1 MDSNKQVAIFTSSDL
16 STVQG
21 STEGYYVA
29 SNLAEE
35 YNLNIIS
42 RHDPEIAEADY
53 KRIPGP
59 SPIPALLLYNLV
71 LLPYFLYLCWRD
83 QYDIIYTYKGFNI
96 APLFLATA
104 TGAKWI
110 ADFRTKP
117 TAQAKEWSNLSGG
130 MGTLEWLYYSILDLA
145 YRLTLPHAT
154 AVVGLSKPLNDHL
167 NEQFRVPQRKL
178 YLVPLGVDSDHF
190 HPSDLQEIP
199 REPFDIVY
207 MGSIVSQRNLGLC
220 IDAIASESL
229 EVDLRLHLV
238 GDGPENELNELR
250 QIAKKAA
257 VKKTIY
263 WHGYI
268 DHENIPT
275 VLDSMD
281 VAISPLPAHDSY
293 EISSPAK
300 LYEYLAMGLPIL
312 CTDLRAHRNALIEE
326 QTGFFFEP
334 GSLPSLVDGINRISE
349 LESEEW
355 LNIRQYAREAGKDN
369 DWSSRIELIQKIIE
383 KEVENS

>member
-1 MDSNKQVAIFTSSDL
+1 MKSDKKVAIFTSSDL

-29 SNLAEE
+29 SNLAKE
-35 YNLNIIS
+35 YDLSIVS
-42 RHDPEIAEADY
+42 QYDPEIAEADY
-53 KRIPGP
+53 KWIPGP
-59 SPIPALLLYNLV
+59 SLIPALVLYNLV
-71 LLPYFLYLCWRD
+71 LLPYFLYLCLRD
-83 QYDIIYTYKGFNI
+83 QYDIIYTYRGFNI
-96 APLFLATA
+96 SPLLMATV
-104 TGAKWI
+104 TEVRWI

-117 TAQAKEWSNLSGG
+117 TAQAKEWSILSGG
-130 MGTLEWLYYSILDLA
+130 MGTLEWLYYSNLDLA
-145 YRLTLPHAT
+145 YKLTLPHA
-154 AVVGLSKPLNDHL
+154 AGVIGLSKPLNDHL
-167 NEQFRVPQRKL
+167 NEQFGVPLEKL

-190 HPSDLQEIP
+190 RPDNLQEIP

-207 MGSIVSQRNLGLC
+207 IGSIVSQRNLGLC
-220 IDAIASESL
+220 IDAIASENL
-229 EVDLRLHLV
+229 EVDLRLHFV

-250 QIAKKAA
+250 QIAKEAA
-257 VKKTIY
+257 VEEVIC

-268 DHENIPT
+268 SHENIPT

-293 EISSPAK
+293 EVSSPAK

-312 CTDLRAHRNALIEE
+312 CTDIQAHRNALIEE
-326 QTGFFFEP
+326 QTGFFFQP
-334 GSLPSLVDGINRISE
+334 GSLPSLVDIINRISE

-355 LNIRQYAREAGKDN
+355 LDIQQHAREAGKDN

-383 KEVENS
+383 KETNNQ